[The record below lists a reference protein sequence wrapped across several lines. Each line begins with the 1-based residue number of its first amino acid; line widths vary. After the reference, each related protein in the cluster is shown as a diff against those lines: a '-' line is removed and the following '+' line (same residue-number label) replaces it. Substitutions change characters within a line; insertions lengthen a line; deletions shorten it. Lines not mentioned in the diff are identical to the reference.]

1 MAKLRGT
8 GPAPYPKI
16 RLAVSVVS
24 ATPILVTGAA
34 GFIGYHVARRL
45 LRDGRT
51 VVGLDNL
58 NAYYDPALKEARL
71 AELEI
76 YPAFR
81 FARLDLADRD
91 DMAALFARNRFR
103 HVIHLGAQAGVRHSL
118 VDPHAYVQS
127 NLVGF
132 VNILE
137 GCRHNGCQHLLYASS
152 SSVFGANT
160 RLPFSVHDNVDHP
173 LNLYGATKKCN
184 ELLAHSYSHLFG
196 LPTTGLRFFTVY
208 GPWSRPDMAMWLFA
222 DAIIAG
228 RPIKLFNHGRMRRD
242 FTYVDDVVESIIRLI
257 DHTPR
262 TDPNWTGDK
271 PDPASSAAPWRVY
284 NIGNHSA
291 VELLEV
297 VRLLEEAIGAKAKC
311 ELLPMQPGDVLATY
325 ADVDDLAREVDFKPA
340 TSIADGIGRFVE
352 WFQAYSALTRRPPA
366 LVGDAELSINE

>member
-1 MAKLRGT
+1 
-8 GPAPYPKI
+8 
-16 RLAVSVVS
+16 
-24 ATPILVTGAA
+24 
-34 GFIGYHVARRL
+34 
-45 LRDGRT
+45 
-51 VVGLDNL
+51 
-58 NAYYDPALKEARL
+58 
-71 AELEI
+71 
-76 YPAFR
+76 
-81 FARLDLADRD
+81 
-91 DMAALFARNRFR
+91 
-103 HVIHLGAQAGVRHSL
+103 
-118 VDPHAYVQS
+118 VQS

-132 VNILE
+132 AKILE
-137 GCRHNGCQHLLYASS
+137 GCRHNGCRHLLYASS

-222 DAIIAG
+222 DAIIGG

-257 DHTPR
+257 DHMPR

-284 NIGNHSA
+284 NIGNHSS

-297 VRLLEEAIGAKAKC
+297 VRLLEEAIGIRARC
-311 ELLPMQPGDVLATY
+311 EFLPMQPGDVLETY

-340 TSIADGIGRFVE
+340 TSIADGVGRFVE
-352 WFQAYSALTRRPPA
+352 WFQSYNALTRRPLA
-366 LVGDAELSINE
+366 LVGDAVFSR